1 MSESLKGKEYLLWES
16 SIIVL
21 YLMES
26 LREKKKKKVKQMS
39 SDLELGT

>member
-26 LREKKKKKVKQMS
+26 LRKKKKKAKQMS